1 MLRKPKTS
9 NSATGTAPEA
19 VSEGELRK
27 TIQFASLLL
36 WLPHILACAYGT
48 LGLSFAHAMFVWGMI
63 PVVIVATYFTGTRLD
78 GDWLMALAATI
89 GLCGEVFGLGSTSI
103 HNTYELSRNIWIAVS
118 AAHGVIGG
126 ILCKA
131 KDMEDGRYFVHHTIS
146 ERLYVVIPFTIGQWT
161 GFILMNGWQGLFKA
175 FSSIFLCLATVGY
188 GVVTYRL
195 ASYFGVTE
203 GDILLLVTKVF
214 TTSFGAVFG
223 GLAITVCFVIYL
235 AIPFLDALL
244 SMNAIVSSVGI
255 VMEVLL
261 YDLA

>member
-1 MLRKPKTS
+1 MLRKPKAT
-9 NSATGTAPEA
+9 AAGVTGTSEA
-19 VSEGELRK
+19 VSENDLQR
-27 TIQFASLLL
+27 TIQFSSMLL
-36 WLPHILACAYGT
+36 WIPHVLACAYVT
-48 LGLSFAHAMFVWGMI
+48 LGLSFSHAIVVWGLI
-63 PVVIVATYFTGTRLD
+63 PCVIAGTYFTGTRLD

-103 HNTYELSRNIWIAVS
+103 HNTFELSRNIWIAVS
-118 AAHGVIGG
+118 AAHGIIGG

-131 KDMEDGRYFVHHTIS
+131 KDMEDGRYFAHHTIS

-203 GDILLLVTKVF
+203 GDVLLLVTKVF